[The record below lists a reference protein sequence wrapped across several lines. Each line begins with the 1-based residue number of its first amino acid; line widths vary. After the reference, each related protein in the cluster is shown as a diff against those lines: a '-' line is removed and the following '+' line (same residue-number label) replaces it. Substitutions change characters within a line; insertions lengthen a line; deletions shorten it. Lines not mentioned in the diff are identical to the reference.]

1 MYAIHL
7 TYKDKTQVL
16 HTDRL
21 KTVQE
26 MWDNNTH
33 SVQVFEVIKSV
44 NNYEW
49 AEYRLMTR
57 EEIIGMLYGKVQVE

>member
-16 HTDRL
+16 HTDRM

-26 MWDNNTH
+26 LWENNSH
-33 SVQVFEVIKSV
+33 GVQVFEVVKSLAD
-44 NNYEW
+44 YGW
-49 AEYRLMTR
+49 AEYRLLTQD
-57 EEIIGMLYGKVQVE
+57 EVIGMLYGKVQVA